1 MAKTRLYNDDPSAT
15 WTLHRIFR
23 DLLSILSPVCP
34 FFTHHLSTTLY
45 EKSAVDV
52 DTFPEKPLSKTSD
65 FTSMTDSLIEFNSE
79 VWKAKKDAGISLAAP
94 ITGHKVPGS
103 LKSIEQALVSMHKLE

>member
-1 MAKTRLYNDDPSAT
+1 
-15 WTLHRIFR
+15 
-23 DLLSILSPVCP
+23 
-34 FFTHHLSTTLY
+34 
-45 EKSAVDV
+45 
-52 DTFPEKPLSKTSD
+52 
-65 FTSMTDSLIEFNSE
+65 MTDSLIEFNSE

>member
-1 MAKTRLYNDDPSAT
+1 M
-15 WTLHRIFR
+15 
-23 DLLSILSPVCP
+23 SILSPICP

-45 EKSAVDV
+45 GKSAVDV
-52 DTFPEKPLSKTSD
+52 DTFPEKPLSDTSD
-65 FTSMTDSLIEFNSE
+65 FTSMTESLIEFNSQ

-94 ITGHKVPGS
+94 ISGHKIPVS